1 MINKKIIGI
10 IRNELDLIFTL
21 PYQYLF
27 LFLLI
32 VIYPFFRIKVGF
44 LRSDRI
50 GHFTLDT
57 ELYLL
62 EKKNKKIKSL
72 DLFYLGRK
80 MSATKL
86 SRGFGEK
93 N

>member
-10 IRNELDLIFTL
+10 IRNELDLMLTL
-21 PYQYLF
+21 PISIPF

-32 VIYPFFRIKVGF
+32 VIYPFIKIKVGF

-62 EKKNKKIKSL
+62 EKKK
-72 DLFYLGRK
+72 
-80 MSATKL
+80 
-86 SRGFGEK
+86 
-93 N
+93 

>member
-1 MINKKIIGI
+1 MINKKILGI
-10 IRNELDLIFTL
+10 LRNELDLFFTL
-21 PYQYLF
+21 PLSLPF
-27 LFLLI
+27 LILI
-32 VIYPFFRIKVGF
+32 IIIYPFVKIKVGF

-62 EKKNKKIKSL
+62 EKKHNNVE
-72 DLFYLGRK
+72 YLLEIEFR
-80 MSATKL
+80 
-86 SRGFGEK
+86 